1 MKRKKKKKKKKKK
14 QKKKKNSK
22 NWSANDEF
30 RHPVPKTGY
39 AFNDRKRDLKDKQD
53 RSDMDEYR

>member
-1 MKRKKKKKKKKKK
+1 MKRKKK

>member
-1 MKRKKKKKKKKKK
+1 MKHKKS
-14 QKKKKNSK
+14 KKKKNKNK
-22 NWSANDEF
+22 NWSARDEV

-53 RSDMDEYR
+53 KSDMDEYR